1 MIDDT
6 LDLPA
11 AAAFLNLHPSTLQ
24 ARAKAGTIPGSKPGR
39 AWVFLRSDL
48 IAYLKGLQQCHSTA
62 SVASTTLTSRQAEA
76 ALDAVLG
83 PATGAMRRSGTTS
96 SRPQRGAKIA
106 SVTPLR
112 IAGPTQ

>member
-1 MIDDT
+1 VIDDT

-24 ARAKAGTIPGSKPGR
+24 ARAKAGTIPGAKPGR

-48 IAYLKGLQQCHSTA
+48 IAYLKGLQCRSTA
-62 SVASTTLTSRQAEA
+62 SDAPGTLTSRQAEA
-76 ALDAVLG
+76 ALDALLG
-83 PATGAMRRSGTTS
+83 PRTASKRRSTTTS
-96 SRPQRGAKIA
+96 SQPRPGARIA

-112 IAGPTQ
+112 AAGPTL

>member
-1 MIDDT
+1 VIDDT

-24 ARAKAGTIPGSKPGR
+24 ARAKAGTIPGAKPGR

-48 IAYLKGLQQCHSTA
+48 IAYLKGLQCRSTA
-62 SVASTTLTSRQAEA
+62 SETSTTLTSRQAEA

-83 PATGAMRRSGTTS
+83 PATGSRRRSGTTS
-96 SRPQRGAKIA
+96 SLPTRGARLA

-112 IAGPTQ
+112 AAGPTL

>member
-1 MIDDT
+1 VTDDT

-24 ARAKAGTIPGSKPGR
+24 ARAKAGKIPGCKPGR

-48 IAYLKGLQQCHSTA
+48 IAYLKGLQCPSTA
-62 SVASTTLTSRQAEA
+62 SEPSGTLTSRQAEA
-76 ALDAVLG
+76 ALDALLG
-83 PATGAMRRSGTTS
+83 PQTGGRRRSTTTS
-96 SRPQRGAKIA
+96 SQPRRGAKTA

-112 IAGPTQ
+112 APGPTQ

>member
-1 MIDDT
+1 MTDDT

-24 ARAKAGTIPGSKPGR
+24 ARAKAGKIPGAKPGR

-48 IAYLKGLQQCHSTA
+48 IAYLKGLQCPSTA
-62 SVASTTLTSRQAEA
+62 SETSTTLTSRQAEA

-83 PATGAMRRSGTTS
+83 PRTGKPRRSGTTS
-96 SRPQRGAKIA
+96 SRQNLGGKFA
-106 SVTPLR
+106 SVTLLR
-112 IAGPTQ
+112 APGQTP

>member
-6 LDLPA
+6 LNLRA

-24 ARAKAGTIPGSKPGR
+24 ARAKAGKIPGAKPGR

-48 IAYLKGLQQCHSTA
+48 IAYLRGLQCPSTA
-62 SVASTTLTSRQAEA
+62 SETSTTLTSRQAEA

-83 PATGAMRRSGTTS
+83 PATGRRRKSGTTS
-96 SRPQRGAKIA
+96 SQPRPGARIA

-112 IAGPTQ
+112 AAGPTL